1 VLAIYGAA
9 DERIPAQASAARIE
23 RSLRAGANRDVTVR
37 TFPAANHE
45 LRILPLV
52 AGGKW
57 DWPRAAPGYLDLVT
71 TWMVE
76 RSQPRDR

>member
-1 VLAIYGAA
+1 VRGRVQVHAK
-9 DERIPAQASAARIE
+9 
-23 RSLRAGANRDVTVR
+23 RAGCVSRVLR
-37 TFPAANHE
+37 EAANHE
-45 LRILPLV
+45 LRVLPLV

-57 DWPRAAPGYLDLVT
+57 DWPRAAPGYLDFVT